1 MADVKNEQKR
11 IIDDLYVCRCGVIPS
26 LAPSGTATFSCG
38 GMVGR
43 YMVVHI
49 PGSQKI
55 LSIVE
60 AGVYGYLA
68 GNSFL

>member
-1 MADVKNEQKR
+1 MAEVKNEQKQ
-11 IIDDLYVCRCGVIPS
+11 ITDDLSVCRCGVIS
-26 LAPSGTATFSCG
+26 TLAAGATATFSCG
-38 GMVGR
+38 GMEGR

-49 PGSQKI
+49 PGKQKI
-55 LSIVE
+55 LSIVG